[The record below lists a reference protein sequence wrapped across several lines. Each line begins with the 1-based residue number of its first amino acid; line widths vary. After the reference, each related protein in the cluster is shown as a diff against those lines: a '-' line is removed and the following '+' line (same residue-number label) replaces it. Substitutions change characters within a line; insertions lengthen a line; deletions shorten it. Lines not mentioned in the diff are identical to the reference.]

1 MDKNTLSIAKIL
13 SGKYALEILDYIYKN
28 TNASTKELCTSLTG
42 TSYKTG
48 NKIHY
53 VMRNLREAG
62 LIKKDAE
69 PEVHQAEAYRCGR
82 LGNNVLTHRG
92 KRIFEAYLKT
102 MKEIDNID
110 MKTRLRNTKYHFV
123 RKSV

>member
-1 MDKNTLSIAKIL
+1 MMIIVGVHVMKIENISVFGFNPMNKNTLSIAKIL

-28 TNASTKELCTSLTG
+28 TNASTKELCTAITG

-62 LIKKDAE
+62 LIKKDAVNIVNIAHDDWCDFLEDE
-69 PEVHQAEAYRCGR
+69 PKECNCNPDISSEVLNE
-82 LGNNVLTHRG
+82 
-92 KRIFEAYLKT
+92 E
-102 MKEIDNID
+102 
-110 MKTRLRNTKYHFV
+110 
-123 RKSV
+123 